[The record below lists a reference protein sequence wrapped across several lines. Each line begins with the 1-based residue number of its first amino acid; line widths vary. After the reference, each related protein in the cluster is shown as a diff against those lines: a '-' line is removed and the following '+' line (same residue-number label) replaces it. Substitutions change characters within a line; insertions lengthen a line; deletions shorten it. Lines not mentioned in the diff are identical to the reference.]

1 MLEVQAKT
9 SRHTYHDLENRKE
22 EEVMTLTEKQ
32 KQIARKLV
40 TSFGAVSDCEMS
52 SADIHWL
59 TRNIEHALRE
69 ALELAEKSNIEALR
83 SHEAMKA
90 LEEWTHKGL
99 KCLITE
105 QGFGQTGIYFEL
117 TKTDSTDG
125 RGSETVKQIMNAPD
139 LISAIEAAKKGTE

>member
-52 SADIHWL
+52 LADIHWL

-69 ALELAEKSNIEALR
+69 ALELAEKEKKDDDNWHCEKCGEVVEPR
-83 SHEAMKA
+83 NVTF
-90 LEEWTHKGL
+90 EETHMNCG
-99 KCLITE
+99 
-105 QGFGQTGIYFEL
+105 
-117 TKTDSTDG
+117 G
-125 RGSETVKQIMNAPD
+125 RCV
-139 LISAIEAAKKGTE
+139 

>member
-1 MLEVQAKT
+1 MLEVQTKT

-52 SADIHWL
+52 LADIHWL

-69 ALELAEKSNIEALR
+69 APELAEKGDAETLRKADALDKIVKEWNNSPKPCRSEARRLIP
-83 SHEAMKA
+83 EV
-90 LEEWTHKGL
+90 LE
-99 KCLITE
+99 
-105 QGFGQTGIYFEL
+105 
-117 TKTDSTDG
+117 
-125 RGSETVKQIMNAPD
+125 
-139 LISAIEAAKKGTE
+139 AIESAQKG